1 MDSPRF
7 NDGSAQQRVTS
18 RCQGTH
24 AQWIK
29 APKLDALRDST
40 SSGQKRIFAI
50 VSRPVATE
58 IEGKTIRRVL
68 IFDNHPDSIRLVL
81 ESGVHLDSDGAA
93 SLRGRRTSIVCG
105 SILIAM
111 CLAAMLWP
119 LLW

>member
-1 MDSPRF
+1 MPELGRLS
-7 NDGSAQQRVTS
+7 GSA
-18 RCQGTH
+18 
-24 AQWIK
+24 
-29 APKLDALRDST
+29 
-40 SSGQKRIFAI
+40 SSWQKRIFAI
-50 VSRPVATE
+50 VSPPVATE